1 MSIDAVFVVASKNL
15 VVIVGVVIVGV
26 VVGIVGGVVGIVGG
40 DVTES
45 SEIDKIRL
53 KKVTSLFT
61 LA

>member
-15 VVIVGVVIVGV
+15 VVIVIVGV
-26 VVGIVGGVVGIVGG
+26 VVGIVGG

-61 LA
+61 MA

>member
-15 VVIVGVVIVGV
+15 VVIVGVV
-26 VVGIVGGVVGIVGG
+26 VGIVGG

-45 SEIDKIRL
+45 SEIDKMRL

>member
-15 VVIVGVVIVGV
+15 VVIVGVVVVGV
-26 VVGIVGGVVGIVGG
+26 VVGIVGG

>member
-15 VVIVGVVIVGV
+15 VVIIGVVIV
-26 VVGIVGGVVGIVGG
+26 IVGVVVGIVGG